1 MYGTC
6 MTYTSSNG
14 ICMLQWLHPDNSCDV
29 AMQAHRMGGQ
39 TPKYKGTA
47 EKNVGAGCPIYPDP
61 NVDIHMQF
69 QPYILMIMCPCLRSF
84 REKNIIPRGEP
95 SNDNHGSSDMIDM
108 LIVIIYI
115 IYNTNII

>member
-1 MYGTC
+1 MGFACY
-6 MTYTSSNG
+6 NG
-14 ICMLQWLHPDNSCDV
+14 CIPTIHVMWRCKHIEWGVKHQNI
-29 AMQAHRMGGQ
+29 RGRR
-39 TPKYKGTA
+39 K
-47 EKNVGAGCPIYPDP
+47 KNVGAGCPMYPDP